1 MKNELVQVIL
11 EGNSKIGQEVL
22 RMAEAAN
29 QVITEESKK
38 FDPKSPYIEGLKSDL
53 MLALQSDVSELR
65 KQEQERNAKEMEQ
78 LAERYRAEWKAKE
91 RENRQKIA
99 DYDLK
104 LSAMSKKELELEMDK
119 YLSNEEAL
127 DPLLVDTLSV
137 HVKNE
142 LPDLHESLRK
152 VANERHYN
160 EPWKLTAEGKFLDEE
175 ANVLENCDLDEFP
188 VTLRDEAGNPHIIPI
203 QIGDVV
209 DF

>member
-11 EGNSKIGQEVL
+11 EGNSRIGQEVL
-22 RMAEAAN
+22 RMSKIANEALA
-29 QVITEESKK
+29 EESKK
-38 FDPKSPYIEGLKSDL
+38 YDPKSPYIEGLKSDL
-53 MLALQSDVSELR
+53 MDALNADVSELR
-65 KQEQERNAKEMEQ
+65 KQEKERNSQEMAK
-78 LAERYRAEWKAKE
+78 LAEHYRAEWKAQE

-119 YLSNEEAL
+119 YLSSEEAL

-188 VTLRDEAGNPHIIPI
+188 VTLRDEAGNAHIIPI

>member
-11 EGNSKIGQEVL
+11 EGNSRIGQEVL
-22 RMAEAAN
+22 RMSKIANEALA
-29 QVITEESKK
+29 EESKK
-38 FDPKSPYIEGLKSDL
+38 YDPKSPYIEGLKSDL
-53 MLALQSDVSELR
+53 MDALNADVSELR
-65 KQEQERNAKEMEQ
+65 KQEKERNSQEMAK
-78 LAERYRAEWKAKE
+78 LAEHYRAEWKAQE

-119 YLSNEEAL
+119 YLSSEEAL

-160 EPWKLTAEGKFLDEE
+160 EPWRLTAEGKFLDEE
-175 ANVLENCDLDEFP
+175 ARVLENCDTNEFP
-188 VTLRDEAGNPHIIPI
+188 VSMKSQNGELHTIPI
-203 QIGDVV
+203 SISDVV
-209 DF
+209 EF